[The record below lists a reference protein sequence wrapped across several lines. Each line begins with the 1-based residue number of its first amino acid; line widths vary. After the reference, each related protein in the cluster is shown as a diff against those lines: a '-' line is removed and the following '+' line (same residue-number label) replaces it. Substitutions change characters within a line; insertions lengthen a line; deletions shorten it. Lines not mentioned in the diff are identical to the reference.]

1 MNQNYTRLTGLVIG
15 IAMCCLAAPAR
26 SQDTSALQC
35 PAGYW
40 RHDSVCIDSTTGDV
54 VYASVPKSLRAES
67 EAGCAPGYWRYGEVC
82 ISHETGDVE
91 MAEERTHAAS
101 R

>member
-1 MNQNYTRLTGLVIG
+1 MNENLARLTCVVLSLVACGLAV
-15 IAMCCLAAPAR
+15 PAR
-26 SQDTSALQC
+26 SQDASTAQC

-40 RHDSVCIDSTTGDV
+40 RHDSVCIDSATGDV
-54 VYASVPKSLRAES
+54 VYAEVAKSLRAES

-82 ISHETGDVE
+82 ISLETGDVE
-91 MAEERTHAAS
+91 MAEERTRAAS

>member
-1 MNQNYTRLTGLVIG
+1 MNENLARLTCAVLSLV
-15 IAMCCLAAPAR
+15 ACSLAGPAR
-26 SQDTSALQC
+26 SQDASRAQC

-40 RHDSVCIDSTTGDV
+40 HQDSVCIHSATGDV
-54 VYASVPKSLRAES
+54 VYAEVAKSLRAGS

-82 ISHETGDVE
+82 ISLDTGDVE
-91 MAEERTHAAS
+91 MAEERTRAAS